1 MEIWR
6 SRGAAKPLDQQQP
19 SGIVKHNTFP
29 IPRHKGGPKASHG
42 GTAPLPG
49 QEVHTP
55 VFRFVKLKKKK
66 AGIQTSEFTSRTH
79 FIPITDKGRVSFI

>member
-19 SGIVKHNTFP
+19 SGIVKRNTFP
-29 IPRHKGGPKASHG
+29 IPKASHG
-42 GTAPLPG
+42 GTAPLPR

-55 VFRFVKLKKKK
+55 VFRFVNTKK
-66 AGIQTSEFTSRTH
+66 RN
-79 FIPITDKGRVSFI
+79 